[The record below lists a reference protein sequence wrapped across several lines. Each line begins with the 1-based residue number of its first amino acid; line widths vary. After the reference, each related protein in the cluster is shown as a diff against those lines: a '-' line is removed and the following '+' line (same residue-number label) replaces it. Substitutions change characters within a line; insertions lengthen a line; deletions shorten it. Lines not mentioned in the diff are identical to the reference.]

1 MKHGRVV
8 ESKWSI
14 DYSRVIITRLQSLMT
29 RLEKLL
35 NVVIVNED

>member
-35 NVVIVNED
+35 VVIVNED